1 MKVAQT
7 ASVATN
13 FAEHSSFARRVEML
27 KAAFKAA
34 FRAARIAHM
43 SRKLRIIWW
52 PPSVS
57 TLSGWN

>member
-1 MKVAQT
+1 
-7 ASVATN
+7 
-13 FAEHSSFARRVEML
+13 ML

-34 FRAARIAHM
+34 FRAARIDHM